1 MRLNS
6 GQDTGAATA
15 KSGRR
20 KLRPGE
26 PSEWSQRPDDAA
38 PPPHT
43 RGSVQIQ
50 RRLDPTQAPSKPQL
64 TTRRREHPSSKA
76 VDTSAHGPPPATSAA
91 AVAAAV
97 AAGGR
102 SNAAPWQPGLARVAS
117 ETYRRPSTLH
127 MDSYDGEDESA
138 NEQQP
143 PRRTRR
149 NSSPNYPRRRLMPG
163 AYSEASTH
171 RSPSVSSYG
180 GNGDDGLEVE
190 EVLPDAASR
199 HSRRRVP
206 SHDDYLDSSH
216 DKDRFR
222 KRFTPQ
228 RYYSDNEQDSDS
240 PLSDSEA
247 ASSHTR
253 ESSRVRERSESRHK
267 AQRYQLTHA
276 IEGSRPEGSRPPPM
290 SRERYDSSAISKY
303 ALDMSHVDTL
313 SSNNKLARRT
323 TSTGRD
329 GVGYRSAGSAY
340 EDREPLPRRSFT
352 MRSARSLNGSTSGP
366 ARILGDVFGNTLSR
380 PASPEKF
387 FQLEKQT
394 KLDKRK
400 G

>member
-6 GQDTGAATA
+6 GQDNGPATV

-38 PPPHT
+38 PPPHP
-43 RGSVQIQ
+43 RGSVSIQ
-50 RRLDPTQAPSKPQL
+50 RRLDPTQAPSQPQL
-64 TTRRREHPSSKA
+64 TTRRREHSSSKA
-76 VDTSAHGPPPATSAA
+76 VDTSAPAPPPATSAA

-102 SNAAPWQPGLARVAS
+102 SNAAPWQPGLSRVAS
-117 ETYRRPSTLH
+117 EAYRRPSGTL

-138 NEQQP
+138 NEQRP

-149 NSSPNYPRRRLMPG
+149 HSSPNYPRRRLMPG

-180 GNGDDGLEVE
+180 GDEDDGLEVE
-190 EVLPDAASR
+190 EVLPDASSR

-206 SHDDYLDSSH
+206 SHDDYLDSSIER
-216 DKDRFR
+216 DRFR
-222 KRFTPQ
+222 KRFTPR

-240 PLSDSEA
+240 PLSGSEM

-276 IEGSRPEGSRPPPM
+276 IEGSRPEGSRPPAA
-290 SRERYDSSAISKY
+290 SRKRYVPSVIPIHAPITGQ
-303 ALDMSHVDTL
+303 VDIP
-313 SSNNKLARRT
+313 SSNNKLARRA

-340 EDREPLPRRSFT
+340 EDRDPLPRRSFT

-366 ARILGDVFGNTLSR
+366 ARILGNVFGNTLSR
-380 PASPEKF
+380 PASPDKF

-394 KLDKRK
+394 KSDKRK